1 MLCPIVPLSL
11 SLPHKAGES
20 HVEKVCAEE
29 AVSSRVRPP
38 HGGAVLVSIPV
49 RSRSDSPSWHR
60 RPHVAS
66 AQAMDTTLEF
76 PHAIA
81 LPHKGGGNAV
91 ALLCTAAGQHSRTCM
106 YVGP

>member
-81 LPHKGGGNAV
+81 LPCGAPQGGRERCGTALPNAS
-91 ALLCTAAGQHSRTCM
+91 QHSRIC
-106 YVGP
+106 